1 MEYMNHQYPPNP
13 YFSGMPIGDPSLAQ
27 PGAAGPMTG
36 GMGQPGVAGSA
47 FPGPTPSP
55 WPPSPMMPGPT
66 MQPQGIS
73 PGSASTHA
81 APEAG
86 HDCGNAGAPG
96 HPGAPSM
103 YVHTG
108 ISPTAM
114 PHDYMHTAYHVEPAS
129 SFPATGTPQ
138 TVIPAGSPWYSLNF
152 RNDQFWKGVVLG
164 TAVTL
169 LVTNETVQKTLMK
182 GTAKVLTLAQAG
194 VEEIKEK
201 FEDIQAELR
210 QEKEKVKQEK

>member
-1 MEYMNHQYPPNP
+1 MESMNHQYTSNP
-13 YFSGMPIGDPSLAQ
+13 YFPGMPAGGPSMAQ

-55 WPPSPMMPGPT
+55 WPPSPMMPGPI
-66 MQPQGIS
+66 MQPQGMS
-73 PGSASTHA
+73 PGSASAHA

-86 HDCGNAGAPG
+86 HDCGNAGAHS
-96 HPGAPSM
+96 HPGDPSM
-103 YVHTG
+103 HVHTG
-108 ISPTAM
+108 ISPAAM
-114 PHDYMHTAYHVEPAS
+114 PHDYLHTAYHVGPAS
-129 SFPATGTPQ
+129 SFPTAGTPQ
-138 TVIPAGSPWYSLNF
+138 AVIPAGSPWHSLNF
-152 RNDQFWKGVVLG
+152 RSDQFWKGAVLG

-182 GTAKVLTLAQAG
+182 GAAKVLTLAQAG
-194 VEEIKEK
+194 IGEAKEK

-210 QEKEKVKQEK
+210 QEKEKAKQEE